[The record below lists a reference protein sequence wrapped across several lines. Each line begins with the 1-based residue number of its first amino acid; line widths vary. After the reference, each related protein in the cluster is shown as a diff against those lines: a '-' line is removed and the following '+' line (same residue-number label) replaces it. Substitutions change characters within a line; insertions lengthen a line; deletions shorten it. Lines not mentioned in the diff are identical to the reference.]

1 MTAGFTDAIQRDVID
16 NIEAKNEVI
25 IELTH
30 EYTELKFTQM
40 ANLKATTRKIE
51 GKTQTVGRATPTE
64 RPLQYGKTV
73 KIGKKT
79 RKETKEE
86 YAERMASYGLAHL
99 RLIGDD
105 VRTQQT
111 YVSNFISDILG
122 NFDDLEEELA
132 ELKEKVI

>member
-1 MTAGFTDAIQRDVID
+1 M
-16 NIEAKNEVI
+16 
-25 IELTH
+25 
-30 EYTELKFTQM
+30 
-40 ANLKATTRKIE
+40 
-51 GKTQTVGRATPTE
+51 
-64 RPLQYGKTV
+64 
-73 KIGKKT
+73 
-79 RKETKEE
+79 KESESGEE